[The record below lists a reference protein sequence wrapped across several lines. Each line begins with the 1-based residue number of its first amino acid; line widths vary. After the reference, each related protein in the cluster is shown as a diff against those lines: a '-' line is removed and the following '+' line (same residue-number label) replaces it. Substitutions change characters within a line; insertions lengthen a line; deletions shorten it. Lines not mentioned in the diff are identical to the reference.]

1 MFDIIKSEFGDLR
14 TQKVNGVEWFV
25 ASDICRMIDYKNP
38 SDVFKKVD
46 PKELKRVREA
56 TGNKLLIATSTGLE
70 QFFETNKR
78 SKKEDFK
85 RVREWA
91 FEANII
97 QNYERDEKVVNNVH
111 TLGGCLLQMSLVNVK
126 LLRLMVNYSFQL
138 WR

>member
-1 MFDIIKSEFGDLR
+1 MFDNIESAFGNLR
-14 TQKVNGVEWFV
+14 TQKVNGAKWFV
-25 ASDICRMIDYKNP
+25 ARDICKMIDYKNP
-38 SDVFKKVD
+38 SDVFRKVD

-56 TGNKLLIATSTGLE
+56 TGNELLIATSTGLE

-78 SKKEDFK
+78 SKKENFK
-85 RVREWA
+85 SVREWA

-97 QNYERDEKVVNNVH
+97 QNYERDEEDVAKVSSI
-111 TLGGCLLQMSLVNVK
+111 GECLLQLNLANVK